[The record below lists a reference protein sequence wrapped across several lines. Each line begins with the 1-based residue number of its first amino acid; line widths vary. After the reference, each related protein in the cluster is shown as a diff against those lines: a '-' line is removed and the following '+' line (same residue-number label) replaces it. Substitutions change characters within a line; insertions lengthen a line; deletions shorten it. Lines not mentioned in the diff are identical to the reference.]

1 LFLNY
6 SLLQFIIGF
15 IACYIGY
22 HI

>member
-1 LFLNY
+1 NY

>member
-1 LFLNY
+1 LNY